1 MKRSLIAALAF
12 SSLLAGCIIPI
23 PIPGPRVQSSETVQ
37 PNAGPGTAPID
48 AEACASRGGIVRTGS
63 AGASACAMPYRDA
76 GKACTDGGE
85 CEGDCW
91 ASAPTPAKDGRIHGQ
106 CQPDTTLFGCHA
118 LVERG
123 QLVGGVAC
131 VE

>member
-91 ASAPTPAKDGRIHGQ
+91 ARSEEKAPDGLVHGQ
-106 CQPDTTLFGCHA
+106 CQADNTAFGCHGR
-118 LVERG
+118 VESGRLEG
-123 QLVGGVAC
+123 PMIC
-131 VE
+131 VD